1 MPMFFDLAPII
12 VVSATTF
19 VATSL
24 DDLLILVGFQTS
36 DSISTR
42 TMGLGYLAAMTLM
55 IGVATVLA
63 AAAEGGL
70 PFPVGYLGVA
80 PIGIGIYHGVLAFR
94 PEGAG
99 GPNTSDGD
107 GHETGPADAT
117 GHTGALVGSTSVTVT
132 STSKRKAAA
141 GFVSVFATMAA
152 NSGDSLLVFTAL
164 IADTEYDLDWMV
176 LGTVLLMAT
185 AWVWIAHWLTEHERF
200 RDPLHGFARFGLP
213 ILLVGVGLYILM
225 NSPTDV
231 VMAPGS
237 GR

>member
-1 MPMFFDLAPII
+1 MFFDLAPII

-24 DDLLILVGFQTS
+24 DNLLILVGFQTS
-36 DSISTR
+36 DSLSTR
-42 TMGLGYLAAMTLM
+42 TIGVGYLAAMAVM

-63 AAAEGGL
+63 AAADGGL

-94 PEGAG
+94 PDIAGAK
-99 GPNTSDGD
+99 SA
-107 GHETGPADAT
+107 ERAA
-117 GHTGALVGSTSVTVT
+117 
-132 STSKRKAAA
+132 SKRTAAA

-164 IADTEYDLDWMV
+164 IADTEHDLDWMI

-185 AWVWIAHWLTEHERF
+185 AWVWIARWLTEHDRF
-200 RDPLHGFARFGLP
+200 RDPLRGFARFGLP

-231 VMAPGS
+231 VMGPVS
-237 GR
+237 GQ